1 MNILTYLALQLA
13 DLLNAEQTAVTS
25 FSHSGCSTSNETKK
39 GGGGTQE
46 LPEPLSCEFI
56 TQQL

>member
-25 FSHSGCSTSNETKK
+25 FSHSGCPTSNETKK
-39 GGGGTQE
+39 GGGGG
-46 LPEPLSCEFI
+46 SGAS
-56 TQQL
+56 